1 MPRGTGTE
9 LKEERQWLA
18 QQGYS
23 WSFIQNN
30 RDKATWYKPDGTA
43 LPNLP
48 ADPYHMRRYRA
59 RGWTLVAPDSPV
71 IPQDAVDQ
79 LQEQITAAAELLDI
93 GDESA
98 AEATHQCSFARALG
112 SPCKTE
118 GCISTRQVT
127 YRKRRKVAA

>member
-9 LKEERQWLA
+9 LLEERQWLA
-18 QQGYS
+18 QQGFS

-30 RDKATWYKPDGTA
+30 REKATWYKPDGTA

-59 RGWTLVAPDSPV
+59 RGWTLAAPDSPV

-79 LQEQITAAAELLDI
+79 LQEQVAAAVGLLDTD
-93 GDESA
+93 DEGA
-98 AEATHQCSFARALG
+98 AEATPHQHTFNRAMG
-112 SPCKTE
+112 SPCRTE
-118 GCISTRQVT
+118 GCTSVRTRE
-127 YRKRRKVAA
+127 YKPRAK

>member
-1 MPRGTGTE
+1 MPRGTGPE

-18 QQGYS
+18 QQGFS

-30 RDKATWYKPDGTA
+30 REKATWYKPDGTA

-79 LQEQITAAAELLDI
+79 LQEQITAAAELLDT
-93 GDESA
+93 GDKGA
-98 AEATHQCSFARALG
+98 AEATPHQHTFNRAMG
-112 SPCKTE
+112 SSCRTE
-118 GCISTRQVT
+118 GCTTVRTRE
-127 YRKRRKVAA
+127 YKPRAA

>member
-1 MPRGTGTE
+1 MPRGTGPE

-30 RDKATWYKPDGTA
+30 REKATWYKPDGTA

-48 ADPYHMRRYRA
+48 ADPYHMKRYLS
-59 RGWTLVAPDSPV
+59 RGWTLVAPDSQF

-79 LQEQITAAAELLDI
+79 LQEQITAAAELLDT

-98 AEATHQCSFARALG
+98 AEATPHQHTFNRAMG
-112 SPCKTE
+112 SSCRTE
-118 GCISTRQVT
+118 GCTTVRTRE
-127 YRKRRKVAA
+127 YKSRAA

>member
-9 LKEERQWLA
+9 LLEERQWLA
-18 QQGYS
+18 QQGFS

-30 RDKATWYKPDGTA
+30 REKATWYKPDGTA

-79 LQEQITAAAELLDI
+79 LQEQVAAAVGLLDTD
-93 GDESA
+93 DEGAASA
-98 AEATHQCSFARALG
+98 APHQHTFNRAMG
-112 SPCKTE
+112 SPCRTE
-118 GCISTRQVT
+118 GCISVRTRE
-127 YRKRRKVAA
+127 YKPRAK

>member
-1 MPRGTGTE
+1 MPRGTGPE

-98 AEATHQCSFARALG
+98 TEAAPHQHTFNRAMG
-112 SPCKTE
+112 SSCRTE
-118 GCISTRQVT
+118 GCTTVRTRE
-127 YRKRRKVAA
+127 YKPRAA